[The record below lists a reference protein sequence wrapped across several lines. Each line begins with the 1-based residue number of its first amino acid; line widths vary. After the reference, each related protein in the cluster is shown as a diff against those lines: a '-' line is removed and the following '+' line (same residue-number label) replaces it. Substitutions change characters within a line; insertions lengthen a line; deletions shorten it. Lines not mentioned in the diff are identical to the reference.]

1 MEFVIGGIIYFI
13 LLVTLGIMSIRKGHW
28 VMFIIGIFF
37 PLFWLIGA
45 LMPPGRGAC
54 GFASHS
60 AISRMRLLLKI
71 ALPKRSWSLVA
82 AR

>member
-13 LLVTLGIMSIRKGHW
+13 LLVTLGVLSIRKGHW

-45 LMPPGRGAC
+45 LLPPREE
-54 GFASHS
+54 
-60 AISRMRLLLKI
+60 
-71 ALPKRSWSLVA
+71 A
-82 AR
+82 AA